1 MAFTNLIKPKKL
13 IAGDKVAAVTLSWG
27 GPSIFKKRYEIGV
40 KQLEENFKV
49 KVVPM
54 ANTLSADQDIYNNP
68 QKRAQ
73 DLMDAFINPE
83 IKAIISTIGGDD
95 TIRLLPYID
104 FDIIRKNPKIFL
116 GYSDTTA
123 NHFMCLK
130 AGITSF
136 YGPSIMAGFGENG
149 GLHNF
154 LKESIMKTLFDNK
167 AIGEIR
173 PSAEGWTNEML
184 DWKNPQ
190 NQNIKRKLN
199 PSKWNFLQ
207 GNSIVQGHLIGGC
220 MEVMEMLKD
229 TSLWPKKEMFN
240 GSILFFES
248 CSKEALPEIFSYW
261 LRNYCA
267 SGIMEAVNGVV
278 FGRPGGLNLQPSDF
292 DAYDETIRRVLK
304 EYNLQDKP
312 VITQMDFGHTDPMFT
327 IPYGV
332 KAEIDC
338 INQTFSI
345 LENAV
350 I

>member
-1 MAFTNLIKPKKL
+1 M
-13 IAGDKVAAVTLSWG
+13 WG

-40 KQLEENFKV
+40 KQLEKNFKV

-73 DLMDAFINPE
+73 DFMDAFINPE

-130 AGITSF
+130 AGISSF

-154 LKESIMKTLFDNK
+154 LKESVSKTLFDNSI
-167 AIGEIR
+167 IGEIK
-173 PSAEGWTNEML
+173 PSVEGWINEML
-184 DWKNPQ
+184 DWKNPR

-220 MEVMEMLKD
+220 MEVMEMLKN

-248 CSKEALPEIFSYW
+248 CSKEVLPEIFSYW

-267 SGIMEAVNGVV
+267 SGIMETANGVI
-278 FGRPGGLNLQPSDF
+278 FGRPGGLNL
-292 DAYDETIRRVLK
+292 R
-304 EYNLQDKP
+304 
-312 VITQMDFGHTDPMFT
+312 
-327 IPYGV
+327 
-332 KAEIDC
+332 
-338 INQTFSI
+338 
-345 LENAV
+345 
-350 I
+350 

>member
-1 MAFTNLIKPKKL
+1 MHLIKPNKL
-13 IAGDKVAAVTLSWG
+13 NKGDKIATVTLSWG
-27 GPSIFKKRYEIGV
+27 GPSIFKNRYEIGV
-40 KQLEENFKV
+40 KQLEDAFGV

-54 ANTLSADQDIYNNP
+54 SYTLSDDAYIYQNP

-73 DLMDAFINPE
+73 DLMTAFADPE
-83 IKAIISTIGGDD
+83 IKAIISTIGGDE

-104 FDIIRKNPKIFL
+104 FDVIRKNPKIFL

-149 GLHNF
+149 GLHSL
-154 LKESIMKTLFDNK
+154 LKESISKTLFNNST
-167 AIGEIR
+167 IGEIK
-173 PSAEGWTNEML
+173 PSSEGWTNEML
-184 DWKNPQ
+184 DWGNPE
-190 NQNIKRKLN
+190 NQNIKRKLK

-207 GNSIVQGHLIGGC
+207 GNTKVTGHLIGGC
-220 MEVMEMLKD
+220 MEVLEMIKG
-229 TSLWPKKEMFN
+229 TSIWPDLEMFK

-248 CSKEALPEIFSYW
+248 CSKDALPEIFSYW

-267 SGIMEAVNGVV
+267 SGIMEVANGII
-278 FGRPGGLNLQPSDF
+278 FGRPGGMNLQQSDF
-292 DAYDETIRRVLK
+292 DAYDETIRRVLR

-350 I
+350 K